1 MVTIQGTS
9 GNLQIRAERVS
20 ASDAWWAEAS
30 HSRLD
35 FEVYS
40 WGRTGEPCQPGRKKT
55 RAAWGIREEQRSL
68 KIRTHNGR
76 NGWRAGWV
84 R

>member
-30 HSRLD
+30 HSWLGKDWEAMPTR
-35 FEVYS
+35 
-40 WGRTGEPCQPGRKKT
+40 QKKT
-55 RAAWGIREEQRSL
+55 RAAWGIRKEQRSL
-68 KIRTHNGR
+68 KISTHNGR
-76 NGWRAGWV
+76 NGWREGWV